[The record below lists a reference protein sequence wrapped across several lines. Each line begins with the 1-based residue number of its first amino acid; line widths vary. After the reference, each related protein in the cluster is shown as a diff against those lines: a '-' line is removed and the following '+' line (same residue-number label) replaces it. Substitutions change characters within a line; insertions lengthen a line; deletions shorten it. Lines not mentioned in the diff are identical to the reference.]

1 MTGFIIWIVISAILL
16 VIGLIL
22 IFMTVVEGIHDIWGI
37 DEVKMAA
44 FSILTLFSS
53 ISLTFAI
60 CCTSTAY
67 EQYERFICNIL
78 SIRNESGVEGS
89 FCLGTGY
96 VKDTQY
102 YLYYYQTDKGIK
114 MDKVEADKTYIIETN
129 DRVPCI
135 YEIKNRGEYYSFYE
149 LYVPENTLILS
160 YTLN

>member
-16 VIGLIL
+16 IAGIIL
-22 IFMTVVEGIHDIWGI
+22 FFVAVVEGTHDIWGI
-37 DEVKMAA
+37 DEVKMAVA
-44 FSILTLFSS
+44 GILTFLSS
-53 ISLTFAI
+53 LSLTLAI
-60 CCTSTAY
+60 CCTSKAY
-67 EQYERFICNIL
+67 EQYEKFICNIL

-89 FCLGTGY
+89 FCLGSGY

-102 YLYYYQTDKGIK
+102 YLYYHQTDKGIK

-135 YEIKNRGEYYSFYE
+135 YEIKNRGDYYSFYE